1 MSNEKNLRPPG
12 RKNSKKSSAREPVG
26 GVDYPNIYQKNEGG
40 GGLMEEYTEK
50 NIKDLENQLLS
61 KIGNFS
67 TRKKDAVQYEKVH
80 RYIYLVRLLYELK
93 ARLHQ
98 DGLVV
103 TVHNGQ
109 QRFQKANSLIK
120 EINTTSNQLLA
131 IERSFDFEIENS
143 PVEKKPSSDGSD
155 LL

>member
-1 MSNEKNLRPPG
+1 
-12 RKNSKKSSAREPVG
+12 
-26 GVDYPNIYQKNEGG
+26 
-40 GGLMEEYTEK
+40 MEEYSEK
-50 NIKDLENQLLS
+50 NIKELENQLLS
-61 KIGNFS
+61 KIGYFS
-67 TRKKDAVQYEKVH
+67 PRKKDAVQYEKVN
-80 RYIYLVRLLYELK
+80 RYLYLVRLLYELK
-93 ARLHQ
+93 SRLEE

-131 IERSFDFEIENS
+131 IERSFDFEVENS
-143 PVEKKPSSDGSD
+143 PVEKSTSGSD

>member
-1 MSNEKNLRPPG
+1 
-12 RKNSKKSSAREPVG
+12 
-26 GVDYPNIYQKNEGG
+26 
-40 GGLMEEYTEK
+40 MEEYSEK
-50 NIKDLENQLLS
+50 NIKELENQLLS

-67 TRKKDAVQYEKVH
+67 TRKKDALH
-80 RYIYLVRLLYELK
+80 RYLYLVRLLYELK
-93 ARLHQ
+93 ERLKQ
-98 DGLVV
+98 DGLVI

-131 IERSFDFEIENS
+131 IERSFDFEVENS
-143 PVEKKPSSDGSD
+143 PVEKKPPSDGSD

>member
-1 MSNEKNLRPPG
+1 MLNEKILRPPG
-12 RKNSKKSSAREPVG
+12 RKKSKKSSAREPVG
-26 GVDYPNIYQKNEGG
+26 GVDCPNIYQKNEGG
-40 GGLMEEYTEK
+40 WGLMEEYTEK

-93 ARLHQ
+93 ERLHQ
-98 DGLVV
+98 DGLVI

>member
-1 MSNEKNLRPPG
+1 
-12 RKNSKKSSAREPVG
+12 
-26 GVDYPNIYQKNEGG
+26 
-40 GGLMEEYTEK
+40 MEEYSEK
-50 NIKDLENQLLS
+50 NIKELENQLLS
-61 KIGNFS
+61 KINYFS
-67 TRKKDAVQYEKVH
+67 PRKKDAIQYEKVN
-80 RYIYLVRLLYELK
+80 RYLYLVRLLYELK
-93 ARLHQ
+93 SRLEK

-131 IERSFDFEIENS
+131 IERSFDFEVENS
-143 PVEKKPSSDGSD
+143 PVEKSTSGSD

>member
-1 MSNEKNLRPPG
+1 MLNEKILRPPG
-12 RKNSKKSSAREPVG
+12 RKKSKKSSAREPVG

>member
-1 MSNEKNLRPPG
+1 
-12 RKNSKKSSAREPVG
+12 
-26 GVDYPNIYQKNEGG
+26 
-40 GGLMEEYTEK
+40 MEEYSEK
-50 NIKDLENQLLS
+50 NIKELENQLLS
-61 KIGNFS
+61 KIGYFS
-67 TRKKDAVQYEKVH
+67 PRKKNAIQYEKVN
-80 RYIYLVRLLYELK
+80 RYLYLVRLLYELK
-93 ARLHQ
+93 SRLEE

-131 IERSFDFEIENS
+131 IERSFDFEVENS
-143 PVEKKPSSDGSD
+143 PVEKSTSGSD